1 MLQKRKPPRRGSRFI
16 EIAAEMDFGCVL
28 CELVLRSLHG
38 HRFLQS
44 NGFENLKLE
53 LGYFFFYQTEVIS
66 VYISQGSYTNT
77 MNASELICPQRD
89 SSTSCLSFPVFTS

>member
-53 LGYFFFYQTEVIS
+53 LGYFFFLPDRSDIS
-66 VYISQGSYTNT
+66 VYITG
-77 MNASELICPQRD
+77 ELYKHNEC
-89 SSTSCLSFPVFTS
+89 